1 MELTLPDEKIAASLG
16 AEIAAARSA
25 LEQGE
30 GGVAQGGLADAALWL
45 WDLGGDSMKWD
56 ERLSALFGYTETV
69 TNAAWRENR
78 IHPADHDRVRV
89 SLQKATIVNDGSIW
103 SDHYRFRNA
112 DGAYVAVTERA
123 CVIHDDAGPRA
134 VVGILSPAVVMQVG
148 PGPSRFRYPA
158 IGPDGHER
166 RRG

>member
-45 WDLGGDSMKWD
+45 WDLGGDSVKWD

-89 SLQKATIVNDGSIW
+89 SLQKATIVNDGNIW
-103 SDHYRFRNA
+103 SEHYRFRSA
-112 DGAYVAVTERA
+112 DGSYVAVTERA
-123 CVIHDDAGPRA
+123 RVIHDDVGPRA
-134 VVGILSPAVVMQVG
+134 VLGVLSPAAVMQLR
-148 PGPSRFRYPA
+148 PSPSRPQYRA
-158 IGPDGHER
+158 IGPGGR
-166 RRG
+166 ARLRG